1 MKLDLIIRDK
11 AFEDIMFWVNNDKKI
26 VTKIFKLIEV
36 CKATPFEGIGKLEA
50 LKHEYSGC
58 WSRRIDQE
66 HRLVYK
72 VEDDSLIILQCRY
85 HY

>member
-26 VTKIFKLIEV
+26 VAKIFKLIEI
-36 CKATPFEGIGKLEA
+36 CKSTPFDGIGKPEA

-72 VEDDSLIILQCRY
+72 IEADCIIILQCRY